1 MLWYFGLYDQHN
13 QKNQM
18 KFSFSPACRAR
29 CRENGNFYHM
39 CETKI
44 YGNGLVGSVKPH
56 QTDIPIFIRMHNIKT
71 WFNSFV
77 NITRLNIFIRL
88 QLIDNLIAA
97 FQNLS
102 SFNNLFYTL
111 REKVL
116 FYDSELKSISWMEFP
131 VQIILWYLKN
141 FVPMITRCSKNKW
154 MGSSWLIKELSHRY
168 RQSKQFCF
176 F

>member
-1 MLWYFGLYDQHN
+1 MLWYFGLYD

-56 QTDIPIFIRMHNIKT
+56 QTDIPIFIRMHNKKT

-97 FQNLS
+97 FQSLFLYFERKG
-102 SFNNLFYTL
+102 SFLWFRIEINILNGISGTNYLLILKEF
-111 REKVL
+111 RAN
-116 FYDSELKSISWMEFP
+116 DS
-131 VQIILWYLKN
+131 
-141 FVPMITRCSKNKW
+141 
-154 MGSSWLIKELSHRY
+154 
-168 RQSKQFCF
+168 
-176 F
+176 